1 MKYPASRAAPLHI
14 ARPKGRSVAKRIPVR
29 QFARKLIADDLH
41 VAMRMRTESVIWLDS
56 IFVDDAQRAKVHVRG
71 IKVIA
76 EGKGVEGFQP
86 TMIGKSSFI
95 ACTPSKS

>member
-1 MKYPASRAAPLHI
+1 
-14 ARPKGRSVAKRIPVR
+14 
-29 QFARKLIADDLH
+29 
-41 VAMRMRTESVIWLDS
+41 
-56 IFVDDAQRAKVHVRG
+56 VRG